1 MPQQECQFKLKV
13 QMWHIYLLRKHRCL
27 PQNLLTSPGEKTWAF
42 TRCYYAVWGQ
52 NCRISCVITQEI
64 WQCCPRTVTSTMGGG
79 RRFLSRRQY
88 LFFFCN
94 TFCGALSGWRSPQKH
109 LERNLTQL
117 VCNYTRVTGVFFL
130 GGNIFC
136 GGLSGW
142 RSPQKIWTSVKKMP
156 RFTG

>member
-88 LFFFCN
+88 LFFF
-94 TFCGALSGWRSPQKH
+94 
-109 LERNLTQL
+109 
-117 VCNYTRVTGVFFL
+117 
-130 GGNIFC
+130 GNIFC
-136 GGLSGW
+136 GHSVVEGAHKS
-142 RSPQKIWTSVKKMP
+142 IWKETWHNSCVITHELQV
-156 RFTG
+156 FSF